1 MEKYVKTVIVLTV
14 VSHHF
19 GDMLIVWSNDR
30 CMPPPPPIRLRERCA
45 ALKIVVI
52 FWSCGLNALAE
63 MSLVAIVERPPPCK
77 GECRLLYFRI

>member
-1 MEKYVKTVIVLTV
+1 MEIYVKTVIVLTV

-30 CMPPPPPIRLRERCA
+30 CIPPIRLSERCA

-63 MSLVAIVERPPPCK
+63 MSLVAIMERPPPCK
-77 GECRLLYFRI
+77 GKCRLLYFRI